1 MNKVMKGLGVVGLM
15 GAPFLAMAQEVEVVG
30 GTLGGQETGGNS
42 IFDILGTISAIFGIV
57 IPILI
62 TLAVLYTIWGVI
74 KYATAKEAED
84 QAEGR
89 RVIISGLI
97 GLFVI
102 VSIWGLVAVINTTFG
117 IDQGG
122 SNLQS
127 TGCAAGTIIGYDT
140 DTNEAVYCDVL
151 GSGL

>member
-1 MNKVMKGLGVVGLM
+1 MNKLIKGLGVLSLFASPFMALAV
-15 GAPFLAMAQEVEVVG
+15 APDGTTVG
-30 GTLGGQETGGNS
+30 GPTVFNL
-42 IFDILGTISAIFGIV
+42 LGTISQIMNVV

-74 KYATAKEAED
+74 KYATAKESED

-102 VSIWGLVAVINTTFG
+102 VSIWGLVAVINSTFG
-117 IDQGG
+117 INQGG
-122 SNLQS
+122 QNLQS
-127 TGCAAGTIIGYDT
+127 TDCAESTITGYD
-140 DTNEAVYCDVL
+140 NLGNAVYGC
-151 GSGL
+151 

>member
-1 MNKVMKGLGVVGLM
+1 MNKVIKGLGVVGLM
-15 GAPFLAMAQEVEVVG
+15 GAPFLALANNNPSTVG
-30 GTLGGQETGGNS
+30 GSTVGGPTVFNLLAIIAS
-42 IFDILGTISAIFGIV
+42 IFNII

-74 KYATAKEAED
+74 KYATAKESED

-102 VSIWGLVAVINTTFG
+102 VSIWGLVAVINSTFG
-117 IDQGG
+117 IEQGG
-122 SNLQS
+122 SNVQS
-127 TGCAAGTIIGYDT
+127 TECAEGTIIGFNSA
-140 DTNEAVYCDVL
+140 TNTNIYCQ
-151 GSGL
+151 